1 MSTKTP
7 TETTETPK
15 KSRMDFGELRND
27 TDFITKSTNL
37 ENVSVVYCWFELNIC
52 CCKWKKL
59 ILVFLLGFRCNRRA
73 HFGRLWFSKLWWFEH
88 GRQSEIWFIFVIFD
102 QFALLDVLQTA
113 SHRDQQHSKFIIS
126 VFKLNII

>member
-37 ENVSVVYCWFELNIC
+37 ENVSVVYC
-52 CCKWKKL
+52 
-59 ILVFLLGFRCNRRA
+59 
-73 HFGRLWFSKLWWFEH
+73 
-88 GRQSEIWFIFVIFD
+88 
-102 QFALLDVLQTA
+102 
-113 SHRDQQHSKFIIS
+113 
-126 VFKLNII
+126 